1 MNLDEN
7 SSNSHCWL
15 QRTPRRVEIQGGKR
29 IFQRR
34 CVRCA
39 RDFIADESD
48 SHFAVFVSAISFY
61 KLADE
66 VTARWLV
73 EKCAGQRLSSDDDD
87 RKRKVAELRTGD
99 GQGSEVPPR
108 GHLSEE
114 NGPVARV
121 SFLPGG
127 KADRAG
133 SVRPAAE

>member
-1 MNLDEN
+1 VSLNEN
-7 SSNSHCWL
+7 SWNSHHWL
-15 QRTPRRVEIQGGKR
+15 QRSPRRVVVQQGKQ

-48 SHFAVFVSAISFY
+48 NHFAVFVSAMSFY

-87 RKRKVAELRTGD
+87 RKRKVAELPIGD
-99 GQGSEVPPR
+99 AQGEIGSRGFGAAGQLG
-108 GHLSEE
+108 
-114 NGPVARV
+114 N
-121 SFLPGG
+121 
-127 KADRAG
+127 
-133 SVRPAAE
+133 